1 MLLWARYFPVS
12 SWATRI
18 CVVLESF
25 QFLKY
30 QNVLKPFNYLS
41 ASQGCLRRNL
51 DYWWA
56 ASPRPSSSLEG
67 KALCSEPCW
76 EEAGVMVLQHFCPGI
91 AHMYLINTTLPG
103 VRTADCVW
111 HCYTGGFFFFPGAI
125 NVSKHL
131 APVFYWIGAS
141 FVFLLEYEN
150 CLQILWF
157 CLYFD
162 FCFFFFLLVFALKS
176 GLSTEW
182 MVCLLVIVWIW
193 LCSMQWE
200 CYSMAKFL
208 FPVTEI
214 FIHRH
219 FSNVFTQATFK
230 CSGCAA
236 ADLG

>member
-1 MLLWARYFPVS
+1 MHRRAV
-12 SWATRI
+12 
-18 CVVLESF
+18 
-25 QFLKY
+25 
-30 QNVLKPFNYLS
+30 
-41 ASQGCLRRNL
+41 CLRRNL

-162 FCFFFFLLVFALKS
+162 FCFFFFPVSFCLEIRLEYRMNGLFAS
-176 GLSTEW
+176 N
-182 MVCLLVIVWIW
+182 CLNLTLQYAVR
-193 LCSMQWE
+193 M
-200 CYSMAKFL
+200 L
-208 FPVTEI
+208 FY
-214 FIHRH
+214 
-219 FSNVFTQATFK
+219 
-230 CSGCAA
+230 G
-236 ADLG
+236 